1 MIQPNRAVA
10 RCMRWRAAMAACAAG
25 LACGCAHGPA
35 ARGAADGGRVAALEQ
50 ATAAGPRACA
60 STAGP
65 AAERQRAMWR
75 TCGPAAQG
83 SRHACVRALMFAC
96 G

>member
-1 MIQPNRAVA
+1 MVQPIRVA
-10 RCMRWRAAMAACAAG
+10 SHLRWRAAAMAACAS
-25 LACGCAHGPA
+25 LVCGCAHGPA
-35 ARGAADGGRVAALEQ
+35 ARDAASGGRIAALEQ
-50 ATAAGPRACA
+50 ASAAGPRACAA

-83 SRHACVRALMFAC
+83 SRHACVRALMLAC